1 MEESK
6 LNKQS
11 KTKEEENNKIP
22 IEREEKATEEKE
34 VPPIEEVINETELKK
49 ALEKISE
56 IENQNSELKDAL
68 LRKAAEFENYKRRNE
83 NDQLNILK
91 YAAES
96 FIRNILPIYDDLERS
111 LSHIDEATNFDSTKK
126 GLLLVY
132 EKFGKILDNQ
142 GVKKIDAKGK
152 PFDVHYHEALMQQ
165 PAEGVPHH
173 TVLEVLEPGYMY
185 KDRVI
190 RHAKVIVSQEMN
202 QSQNQNENSENIN
215 NDNST
220 EQE

>member
-1 MEESK
+1 MEEEK
-6 LNKQS
+6 LNKQNRP
-11 KTKEEENNKIP
+11 KEDNNKIP
-22 IEREEKATEEKE
+22 IEREENLVGENDSQPSET
-34 VPPIEEVINETELKK
+34 VLNETDLKN

-56 IENQNSELKDAL
+56 IERQNAELKDAL

-83 NDQLNILK
+83 VDQLNILK
-91 YAAES
+91 YSAES

-152 PFDVHYHEALMQQ
+152 PFDVHFHEALMQQ
-165 PAEGVPHH
+165 PAEGIPPH
-173 TVLEVLEPGYMY
+173 TVLDVLEPGYMY

-202 QSQNQNENSENIN
+202 QSQEEDKSAGNNKNENP
-215 NDNST
+215 T
-220 EQE
+220 GQE